1 MALTKTFSE
10 LEMVIKSFAGFGETE
25 NEVIALSK
33 VALSNKESVAVA
45 FKDRLSI
52 TIVAAAELG
61 AAVVL
66 PEKAIKSTSAGGV
79 AVELPESVKP
89 VAAIPGPLIV
99 TNLVVTL

>member
-1 MALTKTFSE
+1 MKDFESFLTQN
-10 LEMVIKSFAGFGETE
+10 IKVE
-25 NEVIALSK
+25 NKKGNLGKDITITLD
-33 VALSNKESVAVA
+33 KESVAVA

-52 TIVAAAELG
+52 TMVADAVLG